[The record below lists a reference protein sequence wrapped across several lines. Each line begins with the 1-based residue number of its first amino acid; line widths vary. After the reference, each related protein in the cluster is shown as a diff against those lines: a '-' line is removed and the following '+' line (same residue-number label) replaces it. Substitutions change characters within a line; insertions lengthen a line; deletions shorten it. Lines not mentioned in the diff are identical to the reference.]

1 MKYSQSGRISYLE
14 QQVLQL
20 WTALNETTGHLIETR
35 QALIDL
41 LGWRDQINFRM
52 SSSSADTGPGPGDI
66 TPTSGASPST
76 NAATSGAT
84 YVEKNPL
91 SREIDDA

>member
-20 WTALNETTGHLIETR
+20 WTALNKTTDHLIETR

-41 LGWRDQINFRM
+41 LAWRDQINSRM
-52 SSSSADTGPGPGDI
+52 SSSSADTMSGPGDI
-66 TPTSGASPST
+66 TPTSGATITDDINSAIRAGSNNPSKET
-76 NAATSGAT
+76 RS
-84 YVEKNPL
+84 
-91 SREIDDA
+91 DA